1 MTLGSTQDNKYVS
14 NEEANEVIL
23 EPEKEKKNFKH
34 QVPYLKRADSGIGKL
49 YYKGMYGTS
58 FQCKTLHW
66 ISKEILPLNCQ
77 SSFLKEEIIC
87 KKQQQKQV
95 LQFFYFLSPSIV
107 MA

>member
-49 YYKGMYGTS
+49 YYKGM
-58 FQCKTLHW
+58 H
-66 ISKEILPLNCQ
+66 
-77 SSFLKEEIIC
+77 
-87 KKQQQKQV
+87 V
-95 LQFFYFLSPSIV
+95 
-107 MA
+107 

>member
-49 YYKGMYGTS
+49 YYKGIVPLFNVKFCTEFLKKFY
-58 FQCKTLHW
+58 HW
-66 ISKEILPLNCQ
+66 IVRVVS
-77 SSFLKEEIIC
+77 
-87 KKQQQKQV
+87 
-95 LQFFYFLSPSIV
+95 
-107 MA
+107 